1 VSGPRSEATF
11 SVPWEW
17 LEAVS
22 RRAAEIVLEQKPIAV
37 EAASPYLTITEA
49 AEYCR
54 LLNPAEAGGAEEHP
68 RLSDREGQR
77 RRDPRPRRPRGA
89 GSVRRMYRQGVWY
102 SAAAILSPCGPLRGT
117 APHRSGAAPALRRSE
132 RHRSAALRPS
142 KASAAR
148 P

>member
-54 LLNPAEAGGAEEHP
+54 LLNPAERAVL
-68 RLSDREGQR
+68 RS
-77 RRDPRPRRPRGA
+77 
-89 GSVRRMYRQGVWY
+89 
-102 SAAAILSPCGPLRGT
+102 IL
-117 APHRSGAAPALRRSE
+117 
-132 RHRSAALRPS
+132 
-142 KASAAR
+142 ASAIAKDSADAIR
-148 P
+148 ALDDHEERAA